1 MFAHTGHLVDVLVY
15 FSVEDGHKILEL
27 FVLLLKFAEQIL
39 PDRERITVN
48 F

>member
-15 FSVEDGHKILEL
+15 FSVEDGHEILEL
-27 FVLLLKFAEQIL
+27 FVLLLEFAEQIL
-39 PDRERITVN
+39 PNRERIAIN